1 MTDSPHFLSME
12 TSAIH
17 PLSIPAYLF
26 RIPAGLNPPQH
37 ALANG
42 VLDTLRFQLYYRVLK
57 INIRKCEKD
66 LVSLIISHARLT

>member
-42 VLDTLRFQLYYRVLK
+42 VLDTLRFQLYLF
-57 INIRKCEKD
+57 
-66 LVSLIISHARLT
+66 